1 MASPACLLGTK
12 PTWSF
17 LIRQGKKEFKR
28 LARIFVK
35 IFMSMFRREIGLKG
49 MVPVGFGDHHY
60 IGGEEGRSKGV
71 AIFHR
76 IKHVCQV
83 GGYHISHFPIEKC
96 REATWARSLAH
107 FQFFNT

>member
-35 IFMSMFRREIGLKG
+35 IFMSMFRREIGLKLAQ
-49 MVPVGFGDHHY
+49 
-60 IGGEEGRSKGV
+60 EEWFRSGLGIIAILAVRRVEVKVWPFFTELNMFVRWGATTS
-71 AIFHR
+71 AIF
-76 IKHVCQV
+76 
-83 GGYHISHFPIEKC
+83 
-96 REATWARSLAH
+96 L
-107 FQFFNT
+107 